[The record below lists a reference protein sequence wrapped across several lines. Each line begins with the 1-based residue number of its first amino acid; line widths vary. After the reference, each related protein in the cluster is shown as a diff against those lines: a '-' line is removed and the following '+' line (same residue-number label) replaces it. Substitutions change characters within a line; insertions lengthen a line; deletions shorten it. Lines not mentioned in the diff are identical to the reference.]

1 MKCVFDANVAV
12 LFLLPMLAL
21 LCEDSAADERKPNFV
36 YIFTDDQR
44 WDALGVVQREQG
56 EKARFPWLRTPNLD
70 RLAAEGV
77 RFRNAFVVNSLC
89 APSRATLVTGQYG
102 HVNGVVNNH
111 TPHPPGNLSLPALLR
126 PAGYVSAYVGKWHH
140 GSQSGQR
147 PGFDYSASFVG
158 QGKYFDCPVE
168 VNGVTTPTKGFIDDV
183 TTDYAADFMRKNQ
196 DKPFLLI
203 LGYKTCHGPF
213 TPPPRHEKTYE
224 GDEARRVP
232 NLGVRPPYRLAEAA
246 PAGAKKKIAAIASDS
261 PTVPTNLNMF
271 RGITAIDDNVGKLLQ
286 LLDELQLTEDTVVCF
301 SSDNGYYLGEHGL
314 GDKRSA
320 YEEAM
325 RIPMLVRYPRL
336 ITPGSIENRMVLNV
350 DPAATILDLAGVAAP
365 PTMHGRSWKPIFEEK
380 SEFPWR
386 DSFFYCYFYE
396 RGFATPTTTAVRTE
410 SAKLIKYPGHDDWTE
425 MFNLRDDPYE
435 TKNLANEPAYAELRK
450 RLEAEYEEQSKAIG
464 FHIPDFADK
473 PPADGSLPG
482 RGKPKVKQ
490 PARKKKNL
498 PANNA

>member
-1 MKCVFDANVAV
+1 MKRIVEV
-12 LFLLPMLAL
+12 LLAL
-21 LCEDSAADERKPNFV
+21 LLILPMGRLAGPSLGAAERKPNFV

-56 EKARFPWLRTPNLD
+56 EQGRFPWLKTPHLD

-89 APSRATLVTGQYG
+89 APSRATLITGQYG

-111 TPHPPGNLSLPALLR
+111 TPHPEGNLSLPALLR

-140 GSQSGQR
+140 GGQSGKR

-168 VNGVTTPTKGFIDDV
+168 VNGVATPTKGFVDDV
-183 TTDYAADFMRKNQ
+183 TTDYAAGFIRENKDR
-196 DKPFLLI
+196 PFLLI

-224 GDEARRVP
+224 GQEARRTP
-232 NLGVRPPYRLAEAA
+232 NLGSRPPYR
-246 PAGAKKKIAAIASDS
+246 PAGANPAGGQAKASGAPDS
-261 PTVPTNLNMF
+261 PTVPTNLGMF
-271 RGITAIDDNVGKLLQ
+271 RGITAIDENVGKLLD
-286 LLDELQLTEDTVVCF
+286 LLDELKLTEDTVVCF

-320 YEEAM
+320 YDEAL

-336 ITPGSIENRMVLNV
+336 VAKGRTDDHLVLNV
-350 DPAATILDLAGVAAP
+350 DPAATFLDLAGVPVPAE
-365 PTMHGRSWKPIFEEK
+365 MHGRSWKPLLTGQTEV
-380 SEFPWR
+380 SWR
-386 DSFFYCYFYE
+386 DSFFYCYFFE
-396 RGFATPTTTAVRTE
+396 RGFATPTTTAIRTT

-425 MFNLRDDPYE
+425 VFDLQADPYE
-435 TKNLANEPAYAELRK
+435 TKNLAADPTHAELRK
-450 RLEAEYEEQSKAIG
+450 SLEAEYERQSQAIG
-464 FHIPDFADK
+464 FRIPAFADV
-473 PPADGSLPG
+473 PPADGSLPTP
-482 RGKPKVKQ
+482 GK
-490 PARKKKNL
+490 AKKKKKAA
-498 PANNA
+498 P